1 MPDDWEHYDRSFM
14 MDNYDSN
21 SPEERRESRL
31 LKEEA
36 KRKDYITSN
45 VIEKSV
51 IESANGEISNHKS
64 NIQVHFSNTMRD
76 WVTRVPK
83 EPKREPS
90 VVAMPLTPEEK
101 TSGTEEP
108 RRDSRTISF
117 GNLEID
123 EKDEDDGDEEDDEM
137 ITDSKRKSTT
147 TIEYSKGKSKSE
159 RRRKSDIII
168 KAKRSSRRS
177 ITNSILSS
185 ISSIHSSISSI
196 GSKRKE
202 LYTTLSCSICLD
214 NYKAGDKIY
223 WSPNE
228 KCTHSFHAKCMT
240 DWLLKNDLCPICRNN
255 YLDDECVTAP

>member
-36 KRKDYITSN
+36 KRKDYITSK

-51 IESANGEISNHKS
+51 IESANAEISNHKS
-64 NIQVHFSNTMRD
+64 NIQVHFSKSMRD

-90 VVAMPLTPEEK
+90 VVAMPFTPEET

-117 GNLEID
+117 GNMEID
-123 EKDEDDGDEEDDEM
+123 EKDEDEEDDEM
-137 ITDSKRKSTT
+137 ITDSKLKSTMT
-147 TIEYSKGKSKSE
+147 RDYTKSASKNE
-159 RRRKSDIII
+159 RRRKSDIVI

-177 ITNSILSS
+177 IANSILSS

-202 LYTTLSCSICLD
+202 LYTTLACSICLE

-223 WSPNE
+223 WSLNE

-240 DWLLKNDLCPICRNN
+240 NWLLKNDLCPICRNN
-255 YLDDECVTAP
+255 YLDDEFVTTP